1 MIINYIHG
9 QSWIVHNKSILCWSA
24 GYFPSMLQAI
34 DKDLRTHLHVIVY
47 LQIYEYTYYID
58 ILNIYTYMNIYI
70 YDYIY
75 ILVAPALSTLERLF
89 RLGIRVP
96 ACEQMAIRHI
106 YMYISIYIYTFII
119 HIQYILSDD
128 FHGFSLFDLRSPLNL
143 ATNPRT

>member
-1 MIINYIHG
+1 
-9 QSWIVHNKSILCWSA
+9 
-24 GYFPSMLQAI
+24 MLQAI

-70 YDYIY
+70 YIYDYIYIYIY

-96 ACEQMAIRHI
+96 ACEQMAIRHC
-106 YMYISIYIYTFII
+106 YQSKKKSGAFPGSHLSLTRNGGSWDLWNLRFFTFVAGSNEVSC
-119 HIQYILSDD
+119 QILQLS
-128 FHGFSLFDLRSPLNL
+128 
-143 ATNPRT
+143 